1 MDPVKSKHCRS
12 VPWYGNIQIKPNQ
25 LIGCGVPSPSRSPKP
40 RMYAL
45 IQGNMRHH
53 ATSHEKTPKCRC
65 EILLERVVWNPEII
79 WSLAILM
86 IVDCSIISKSP
97 ILSYHLHA
105 NTFKNC
111 TNTICLWVLDVSIKS
126 SSCASG
132 SCHGTQQRVGTI
144 GHVVLTCLEGLI
156 VVLFSQLW
164 GWHLKLWKHTSSTA
178 SFLSK
183 KVVEDKQNDY
193 IPSGTHMFAIR
204 KNRKKHQIFTSSTRR
219 RPPHQSLPFDFPRQR
234 GDPINCS
241 HLRGVEDG
249 FRGVL

>member
-1 MDPVKSKHCRS
+1 
-12 VPWYGNIQIKPNQ
+12 
-25 LIGCGVPSPSRSPKP
+25 
-40 RMYAL
+40 
-45 IQGNMRHH
+45 MRHH
-53 ATSHEKTPKCRC
+53 TPKCRC
-65 EILLERVVWNPEII
+65 EILLERVWNPEII
-79 WSLAILM
+79 WQSYAKFRSLAILM
-86 IVDCSIISKSP
+86 IVYCSIISKSP

-183 KVVEDKQNDY
+183 KVVEHKQNDY

-241 HLRGVEDG
+241 HLRGGWRWFQGSVVDSCHSC
-249 FRGVL
+249 FFFKRGAQRFLS